1 MKNSITKN
9 SITNS
14 SITQKNSTT
23 KLTIPYMA
31 ACGPI
36 SI

>member
-1 MKNSITKN
+1 MKNSIM
-9 SITNS
+9 NS
-14 SITQKNSTT
+14 SSIAHHTKNSTT